1 MASVVIRQGHGQ
13 VAAGQSFR
21 RAEDI
26 RADAGVFDGEHLAC
40 PAEAGSDFIVD
51 EQDAI
56 LVTEMAQ
63 AAQVFRRVDAHTR
76 CALQDR
82 FDDESSRFLSISGK
96 GLFSADETFT
106 ITGISRLA
114 IRTAVAVEAIEM
126 DVVHHHGLVD
136 AGIEVHTA
144 DRQGADGFAVIRFG
158 QAHETL
164 PFGMA

>member
-1 MASVVIRQGHGQ
+1 M
-13 VAAGQSFR
+13 
-21 RAEDI
+21 
-26 RADAGVFDGEHLAC
+26 FDGEHLAC

-82 FDDESSRFLSISGK
+82 FDDESSRFLSISDK